1 MISNLSD
8 LQHPPSSS
16 TKLRALVLGQTR
28 ADTAPEVSPSGKDRS
43 ETERPT
49 EIVPPALD
57 DRWKRLADLAIGIP
71 LGIVLLPFILLTA
84 AMVKLT
90 SPGPAFY
97 TQTRVGRFGHR
108 FPIYKIRTMQHNC
121 EHVSGVKWAT
131 KKDPRVTRLGKILR
145 KTHLDELPQILNV
158 LKGDMSLVGPRPERP
173 EFTILLEASI
183 PHYKDRM
190 LVRPGVTGLAQ
201 VFLPPD
207 SDVNSVRQ
215 KLVYDLRY
223 IAIMNLWLDLR
234 LMLATFAQAIGVPCR
249 LVQFVL
255 WLPSMRQ
262 IESPLEETEGSV
274 PAVATQS

>member
-16 TKLRALVLGQTR
+16 TKLRALVLAQTR
-28 ADTAPEVSPSGKDRS
+28 TDTAPEVSPPSKDRS
-43 ETERPT
+43 VT
-49 EIVPPALD
+49 EIVPPTLD
-57 DRWKRLADLAIGIP
+57 DRWKRLADLVIGIP
-71 LGIVLLPFILLTA
+71 LGLLLLPFILLTA
-84 AMVKLT
+84 LMVKLT

-97 TQTRVGRFGHR
+97 TQTRVGRFGRR
-108 FPIYKIRTMQHNC
+108 FQIYKIRTMQHNC

-131 KKDPRVTRLGKILR
+131 KKDPRVTWLGKILR

-183 PHYKDRM
+183 PHYKERM

-223 IAIMNLWLDLR
+223 IATMNLWLDLR
-234 LMLATFAQAIGVPCR
+234 LMLATFVQAIGVPCR

-262 IESPLEETEGSV
+262 IESPIEETGNSV
-274 PAVATQS
+274 PTVATQS